1 MATATATSQAR
12 YPHSFHVDADG
23 NTLVVETMRI
33 GAYKSKS
40 DMLRDAVKKLN
51 AELKEAKE

>member
-12 YPHSFHVDADG
+12 YPHSFHLDAAG
-23 NTLVVETMRI
+23 NALVAETMRI

-51 AELKEAKE
+51 AELEEAKE